1 MFSLASQSTA
11 RYSLSP
17 GDLGQISELAIDITS
32 IAADGTE
39 STKTVAFDVDFA
51 SAKGFD
57 GDWIDFQQVADLIN
71 VGTITGVVQ
80 GTSDEV
86 TTAELGGFCL
96 VMPAI

>member
-51 SAKGFD
+51 SAK
-57 GDWIDFQQVADLIN
+57 A
-71 VGTITGVVQ
+71 
-80 GTSDEV
+80 
-86 TTAELGGFCL
+86 
-96 VMPAI
+96 